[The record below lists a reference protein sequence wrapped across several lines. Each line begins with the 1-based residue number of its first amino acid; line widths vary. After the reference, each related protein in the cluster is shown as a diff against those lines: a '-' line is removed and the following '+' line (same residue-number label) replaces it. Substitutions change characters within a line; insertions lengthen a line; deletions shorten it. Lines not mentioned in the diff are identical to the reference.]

1 VAIRWLKRYAMD
13 SVSDLRIREIAAE
26 GKVDYISGKKVAI
39 IGAGPAGLTAAF
51 DLISKGH
58 EVTVFEALDKPG
70 GMTRYGIPEYR
81 LPYDRLD
88 ADVAV
93 ITSLGVKIQYNTRI
107 GQDISISELER
118 NYDAVLVAIGLQQG
132 RSTRIPGSDHKQVK
146 KAVELL
152 RKITQGKA
160 FNIPQSAVVI
170 GGGNVAMDIARSLA
184 RLQKE
189 NYGEVRITLTALEDF
204 DHFLADAEEIK
215 EAREEGIEILDS
227 RGPKQCVTNDKGQL
241 SGLVT
246 LRVISIFDDDG
257 RFAPSYDD
265 SDEQVHPADMVIE
278 AIGQMTDISLFGDE
292 LTERLEWNR
301 GRLKVEQDGRS
312 SEPWLWSA
320 GDMVFGP
327 DVVHAVADGHRVAAS
342 IEKHL
347 ATPGS

>member
-1 VAIRWLKRYAMD
+1 
-13 SVSDLRIREIAAE
+13 
-26 GKVDYISGKKVAI
+26 
-39 IGAGPAGLTAAF
+39 
-51 DLISKGH
+51 
-58 EVTVFEALDKPG
+58 
-70 GMTRYGIPEYR
+70 
-81 LPYDRLD
+81 
-88 ADVAV
+88 
-93 ITSLGVKIQYNTRI
+93 
-107 GQDISISELER
+107 
-118 NYDAVLVAIGLQQG
+118 
-132 RSTRIPGSDHKQVK
+132 
-146 KAVELL
+146 
-152 RKITQGKA
+152 
-160 FNIPQSAVVI
+160 
-170 GGGNVAMDIARSLA
+170 
-184 RLQKE
+184 
-189 NYGEVRITLTALEDF
+189 
-204 DHFLADAEEIK
+204 
-215 EAREEGIEILDS
+215 
-227 RGPKQCVTNDKGQL
+227 
-241 SGLVT
+241 VT